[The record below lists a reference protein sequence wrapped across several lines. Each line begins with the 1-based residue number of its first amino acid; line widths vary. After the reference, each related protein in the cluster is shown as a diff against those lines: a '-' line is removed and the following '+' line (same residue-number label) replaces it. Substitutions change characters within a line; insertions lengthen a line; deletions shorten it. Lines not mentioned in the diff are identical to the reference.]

1 MKRIITI
8 LFVILALPEAFA
20 QSSEVFTSDE
30 GAIRGYDPVAYFR
43 EGKPLKG
50 KKEFSTLWNGAQW
63 SFSSKQN
70 LETFKSNP
78 EKYAPQY
85 GGYCA
90 FGTSEG
96 HKAPTQ
102 ADAFTIVNDKL
113 YLNYNKDVR
122 TEWTKNQKE
131 HIQKADKIGQPLRNN
146 RPLRLI

>member
-1 MKRIITI
+1 MKKLLTA
-8 LFVILALPEAFA
+8 LFAFVALAQVLA
-20 QSSEVFTSDE
+20 QSSEVFVTDE
-30 GAIRGYDPVAYFR
+30 GAIQGYDAVAYFK

-50 KKEFSTLWNGAQW
+50 KSEFSTLWNGAQW

-70 LETFKSNP
+70 LEMFKSNP

-90 FGTSEG
+90 YGTSEG

-102 ADAFTIVNDKL
+102 PDAFTIVNGKL

-122 TEWTKNQKE
+122 TEWNKNKKE
-131 HIQKADKIGQPLRNN
+131 RILQADKNWPTVKMQ
-146 RPLRLI
+146 

>member
-1 MKRIITI
+1 MKKLITI
-8 LFVILALPEAFA
+8 LLVVFTLPRVFA
-20 QSSEVFTSDE
+20 QSSEIFTTDE
-30 GAIRGYDPVAYFR
+30 GAIHGYDAVAYFK

-50 KKEFSTLWNGAQW
+50 KKEFSILWNGAQW

-90 FGTSEG
+90 YGTSEG

-102 ADAFTIVNDKL
+102 PDAFTIVNDKL
-113 YLNYNKDVR
+113 YLNYNKDVKA
-122 TEWTKNQKE
+122 EWNKNQKE
-131 HIQKADKIGQPLRNN
+131 RIMKADENWPTVKKQ
-146 RPLRLI
+146 

>member
-1 MKRIITI
+1 MKKLLTA
-8 LFVILALPEAFA
+8 LFAFVALAQVLA
-20 QSSEVFTSDE
+20 QSSEVFVTDE
-30 GAIRGYDPVAYFR
+30 GAIQGYDAVAYFK

-50 KKEFSTLWNGAQW
+50 KSEFSTLWNGAQW

-70 LETFKSNP
+70 LEMFKSNP

-90 FGTSEG
+90 YGTSEG

-102 ADAFTIVNDKL
+102 PDAFTIVNGKL

-122 TEWTKNQKE
+122 TEWSKNKKE
-131 HIQKADKIGQPLRNN
+131 RILQADKNWPTVKMQ
-146 RPLRLI
+146 

>member
-1 MKRIITI
+1 MKKIITI
-8 LFVILALPEAFA
+8 LFVSFTVIQAFP
-20 QSSEVFTSDE
+20 QSSEVYITEE
-30 GAIRGYDPVAYFR
+30 GAIQGYDPVAYFK

-70 LETFKSNP
+70 LETFKSDP

-90 FGTSEG
+90 YGTSEG

-102 ADAFTIVNDKL
+102 PDAFTIVNDKL
-113 YLNYNKDVR
+113 YLNYNKDVK
-122 TEWTKNQKE
+122 TEWSKNKKE
-131 HIQKADKIGQPLRNN
+131 RIQKADQNWPSVKKQ
-146 RPLRLI
+146 

>member
-1 MKRIITI
+1 MKKLLTA
-8 LFVILALPEAFA
+8 LFAFVALAQVLA
-20 QSSEVFTSDE
+20 QSSEVFVTDE
-30 GAIRGYDPVAYFR
+30 GAIQGYDAVAYFK

-50 KKEFSTLWNGAQW
+50 KSEFSTLWNGAQW

-70 LETFKSNP
+70 LEMIKSNP

-90 FGTSEG
+90 YGTSEG

-102 ADAFTIVNDKL
+102 PDAFTIVNGKL

-122 TEWTKNQKE
+122 TEWSKNKKE
-131 HIQKADKIGQPLRNN
+131 RILQADKNWPTVKMQ
-146 RPLRLI
+146 

>member
-1 MKRIITI
+1 MKKLLTV
-8 LFVILALPEAFA
+8 LFAFVALAQVLA
-20 QSSEVFTSDE
+20 QSSEVFVTDE
-30 GAIRGYDPVAYFR
+30 GAIQGYDAVAYFK

-50 KKEFSTLWNGAQW
+50 KSEFSTLWNGAQW

-70 LETFKSNP
+70 LEMFKSNP

-90 FGTSEG
+90 YGTSEG

-102 ADAFTIVNDKL
+102 PDAFTIVNGKL

-122 TEWTKNQKE
+122 TEWSKNKKE
-131 HIQKADKIGQPLRNN
+131 RILQADKNWPTVKMQ
-146 RPLRLI
+146 